1 MAGRGEAPYDLAR
14 LKRAAAAGEP
24 MALETFALSSAWLG
38 AVSGDLAFTAG
49 VRSGVYIF
57 RPLVLSLGDLFDRR
71 VCRASF
77 EAKGPMSP
85 YMRDIG
91 LYLVKASNCGLLGS
105 SSLSTQEARR

>member
-1 MAGRGEAPYDLAR
+1 MRR
-14 LKRAAAAGEP
+14 R
-24 MALETFALSSAWLG
+24 
-38 AVSGDLAFTAG
+38 TAG
-49 VRSGVYIF
+49 ARRVQHQLISDDRRPCRRGYIF

-91 LYLVKASNCGLLGS
+91 LYLVKAGNCGLLGS